1 MFLFR
6 KMYGRPLDAE
16 IAKYM
21 ADPGDRPYPSKV
33 EFHVGFYHH
42 FGEWET
48 VLECDTYQEAADEV
62 HFLNGGEEVTRR
74 EYQPGAERPQAGIVE
89 DADCNPIL
97 DPKILPK

>member
-6 KMYGRPLDAE
+6 KMYGRALDAE
-16 IAKYM
+16 IAKYF
-21 ADPGDRPYPSKV
+21 ADPGYGPYPFKV

-42 FGEWET
+42 SGEWET
-48 VLECDTYQEAADEV
+48 VLECYTYQEAADEV

-74 EYQPGAERPQAGIVE
+74 EYQPGAERFQAGIVE

-97 DPKILPK
+97 DPTIPSK